1 MQERPVYLD
10 LTKIRL
16 PMSAFSSITHRLSGM
31 YIFFVTL
38 PLILYVID
46 QSLSSR
52 SSFDKLAD
60 DIVSISFFS
69 FFLFISISIFWYH
82 ILTGVRHLIMDFFHI
97 GESLNGSHYSSI
109 FTLFIWSSVIPVW
122 NHEQSSNHVFMHIA
136 SQYDWAGSVKFDGL
150 ERT

>member
-46 QSLSSR
+46 QSLSSK
-52 SSFDKLAD
+52 SSFDKLAG

-69 FFLFISISIFWYH
+69 FFLFISVSIFWYH

-97 GESLNGSHYSSI
+97 GESLNGSYYSSI
-109 FTLFIWSSVIPVW
+109 FTLVIWLLTSIFFCGYLFI
-122 NHEQSSNHVFMHIA
+122 
-136 SQYDWAGSVKFDGL
+136 
-150 ERT
+150 

>member
-16 PMSAFSSITHRLSGM
+16 PMSAFSSISHRLSGM
-31 YIFFVTL
+31 YIFFITL

-46 QSLSSR
+46 LSLSSR
-52 SSFDKLAD
+52 SNFDKLAV

-82 ILTGVRHLIMDFFHI
+82 ILTGIRHLIMDFFHV
-97 GESLNGSHYSSI
+97 GESLNGSYYSSI
-109 FTLFIWSSVIPVW
+109 FTLVLWVLTSIIFFGYLFI
-122 NHEQSSNHVFMHIA
+122 
-136 SQYDWAGSVKFDGL
+136 
-150 ERT
+150 